1 MSLINVFG
9 DGVLDVW
16 AGAFGDVWLGVEV
29 VMAQPDR
36 VYISVGVFRT
46 VHVGLGVTREQQAA
60 LGVTRQITIGVER

>member
-29 VMAQPDR
+29 VFVPAAPCRLVD
-36 VYISVGVFRT
+36 VEAETRT
-46 VHVGLGVTREQQAA
+46 IIVAA
-60 LGVTRQITIGVER
+60 EARIITVDAENRIVEVSCQ